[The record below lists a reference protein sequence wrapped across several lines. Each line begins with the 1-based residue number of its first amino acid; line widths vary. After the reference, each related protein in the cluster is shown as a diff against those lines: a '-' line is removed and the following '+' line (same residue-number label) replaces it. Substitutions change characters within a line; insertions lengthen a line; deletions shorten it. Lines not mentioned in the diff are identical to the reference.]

1 MFTKP
6 DDIFTLIEAS
16 TTNDYVDRRATR
28 DFSHKASDYVAYIT
42 AIQSLSDI
50 GAIVHLYAKLTV
62 DVGLADRNSLTS

>member
-28 DFSHKASDYVAYIT
+28 DFSHKASDYVAYNT
-42 AIQSLSDI
+42 LP
-50 GAIVHLYAKLTV
+50 LYS
-62 DVGLADRNSLTS
+62 RYQI